1 MPMPDG
7 TLCGVPSLDFPT
19 RPVSVV
25 EPFGVGGGPDLVA
38 RALAHE
44 LAQLWSQPVRVENR
58 PGRGS
63 TAAPAF
69 VASAPPDGYT
79 LLVTTSAHAYS
90 AAAVTDLPY
99 DPLRDFVPVA
109 ALTSQPYVLV
119 TGSRSGGSTTLLGLI
134 EAARARPG
142 ALTFATT
149 GVGTG
154 THLAIEELN
163 LAAGISAKH
172 VPPGRDEAISDVV
185 AKAVRGETDCVM
197 SPISIADPLLRGGQ
211 LAALG
216 VTTTGRSPLLPDV
229 PAIDEAGVPGYDF
242 PIWYGLWARAG
253 TASAIVD
260 KLATDVASSLAAPAL
275 RDHLS
280 REGAKPTSMTQPE
293 FARFVLAESQRAERI
308 VDRAGYRSL

>member
-44 LAQLWSQPVRVENR
+44 LAQLWSQPVRVENL

-109 ALTSQPYVLV
+109 SLTSQPYVLV
-119 TGSRSGGSTTLLGLI
+119 TGSSGGSTTLLGLI

-185 AKAVRGETDCVM
+185 AKAVRGETDYVM